1 MSILTTLKGGPAF
14 DLYQPLCPLYTGS
27 GYKAILSN
35 PTGVRIQRECLFN
48 RNMSF

>member
-1 MSILTTLKGGPAF
+1 MFILTTLKDGPTF

-27 GYKAILSN
+27 GYKAICKS
-35 PTGVRIQRECLFN
+35 PVDARIQRECLFH